1 MLSTLPQDHTI
12 THTHTHCIAGPRSLG
27 TRSLGT
33 RSLDF
38 VSGILEN
45 SFKFLCK
52 RKEGKLRVFDG
63 CTCLVPTLTVIDGV
77 SPTLTFDVKR
87 KSAKSY
93 SCLAL
98 NPGPCVIKTGMP
110 VAQIEGRRGRRD
122 CAQLSS
128 GRVKLD

>member
-1 MLSTLPQDHTI
+1 M
-12 THTHTHCIAGPRSLG
+12 
-27 TRSLGT
+27 
-33 RSLDF
+33 
-38 VSGILEN
+38 SGILEN

-77 SPTLTFDVKR
+77 SPTLTFDVER

-110 VAQIEGRRGRRD
+110 VAQIEGRRGRGD
-122 CAQLSS
+122 CAPL
-128 GRVKLD
+128 V